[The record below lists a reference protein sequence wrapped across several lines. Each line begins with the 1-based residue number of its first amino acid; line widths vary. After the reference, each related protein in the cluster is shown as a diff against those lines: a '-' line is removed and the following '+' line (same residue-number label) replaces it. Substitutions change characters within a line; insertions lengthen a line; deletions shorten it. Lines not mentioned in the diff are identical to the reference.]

1 MATFKKMNASVSQKR
16 FPEKTGWKEQLFS
29 PVSNTNLV
37 LFRIMF
43 GFLLACHCFSQ
54 ILNGTV
60 KSIFIE
66 PPFTF
71 NFIGF
76 DFLQPIQGNG
86 MYYYFTLMGILALMI
101 MTGTWYKISMLLFA
115 LMWTAVYLMQKS
127 NYNNHY
133 YLMVLLSWIMLFL
146 PAHQR
151 LSVDSIRN
159 KSNRKTSCPRWV
171 YGLMI
176 AQLFIV
182 YTYAGLGKLN
192 MDWLSGRFIS
202 IRFSK
207 LAMHN
212 MLGIIYGNSVFQ
224 TLVTYS
230 GLLFDLLI
238 VPLMCFKKTR
248 RCALIAAVIFHLF
261 NSYTFRIGIFP
272 YLSIAM
278 LIFFFKPIRL
288 RWISETELLYDRGN
302 KVSPKLER
310 FIMYALLLYLVIQ
323 IWLPLRSHL
332 FQGNVFWTEEGYRMS
347 WRMMLRTKSGSVLFR
362 VKDAASGK
370 QWQIDPAMHFK
381 PVHLMWLSGSP
392 DIIWQYAQRIKKA
405 YKRKGYPD
413 VEVYAIGK
421 VSMNRYQAQ
430 SLIDPNC
437 NLAAVK
443 WEPFR
448 NSNWILPFNA
458 KKKE

>member
-1 MATFKKMNASVSQKR
+1 
-16 FPEKTGWKEQLFS
+16 
-29 PVSNTNLV
+29 
-37 LFRIMF
+37 
-43 GFLLACHCFSQ
+43 
-54 ILNGTV
+54 
-60 KSIFIE
+60 
-66 PPFTF
+66 
-71 NFIGF
+71 
-76 DFLQPIQGNG
+76 
-86 MYYYFTLMGILALMI
+86 
-101 MTGTWYKISMLLFA
+101 
-115 LMWTAVYLMQKS
+115 
-127 NYNNHY
+127 
-133 YLMVLLSWIMLFL
+133 
-146 PAHQR
+146 
-151 LSVDSIRN
+151 
-159 KSNRKTSCPRWV
+159 
-171 YGLMI
+171 
-176 AQLFIV
+176 
-182 YTYAGLGKLN
+182 
-192 MDWLSGRFIS
+192 
-202 IRFSK
+202 
-207 LAMHN
+207 MHN